1 MDKEKQ
7 FLDLVAR
14 FPQNPMGHFSLGK
27 LYLEQKRF
35 SESAQALE
43 KATTVDPT
51 YAAALVALGEA
62 YAGLGN
68 GARAREC
75 FSRALETPHG
85 RRDGSLAADI
95 ENRMRALD

>member
-14 FPQNPMGHFSLGK
+14 FPKNPMGHFSLGK

-35 SESAQALE
+35 SESVQALE
-43 KATTVDPT
+43 KATAVDPT
-51 YAAALVALGEA
+51 YAAAWVALGEA
-62 YAGLGN
+62 WAGLGN
-68 GARAREC
+68 VEFAKAC

-85 RRDGSLAADI
+85 RRDASLAADI